1 MSETIEITTEQDAR
15 EFVEDADGQALHLP
29 IVPMIQELWFVQ
41 AGDHFAVVTLDMGNL
56 GLSRPAGDD
65 ATIHNEGEAFEIN
78 VVDEADLPFEL
89 DEVSEVAAE
98 EF

>member
-1 MSETIEITTEQDAR
+1 MSETIEIVTEGDAR

-29 IVPMIQELWFVQ
+29 IIPMLEELWFVQ
-41 AGDHFAVVTLDMGNL
+41 AGDHFAVVTLDRGNL

-89 DEVSEVAAE
+89 DEVAEAAAE
-98 EF
+98 KF